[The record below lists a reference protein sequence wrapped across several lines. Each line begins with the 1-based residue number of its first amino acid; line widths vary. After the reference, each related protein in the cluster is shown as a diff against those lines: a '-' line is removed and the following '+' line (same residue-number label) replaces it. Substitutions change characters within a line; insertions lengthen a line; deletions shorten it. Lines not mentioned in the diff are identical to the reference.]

1 MLLYLQAGLAVFLL
15 PVNRD
20 SLAAR
25 NSISRLVSSSVTTIK
40 QDDFSFPADELNL
53 STDCFLFH
61 SDHILSTSEM
71 LRLLYLKLLHLISD
85 NFVVLCALCS
95 LTLYFIHFRASSCT
109 SLHSAD
115 WCSYSYITESEI
127 T

>member
-1 MLLYLQAGLAVFLL
+1 MFLL

-85 NFVVLCALCS
+85 NFVVLVLYALYLC
-95 LTLYFIHFRASSCT
+95 TLYISG
-109 SLHSAD
+109 LHVVLLYIQLTGVAT
-115 WCSYSYITESEI
+115 SYITESEI